1 MIISIPFNSIFLSVN
16 SFQNSTPDENVYPIV
31 DFWTVFFH
39 LIVGLL
45 VWLYLSRPQ
54 IFILGKSKITRK
66 NDDFIKD
73 TGKSQL
79 IIKLINYGN
88 RTAKIR
94 NVKVEGYNDGD
105 PNIPLSYE
113 EPINGGLIF
122 KNSEMKF

>member
-1 MIISIPFNSIFLSVN
+1 
-16 SFQNSTPDENVYPIV
+16 
-31 DFWTVFFH
+31 
-39 LIVGLL
+39 
-45 VWLYLSRPQ
+45 LYLNRPQ
-54 IFILGKSKITRK
+54 IFILGKNKITRK

-122 KNSEMKF
+122 KNNEMKF